1 MIQFVTMKRS
11 EFQSL
16 GSVIREFLKEEKFDS
31 KIAEIEA
38 VNLWE
43 SIIGKQIARATSSIY
58 IKDGTL
64 YVHLKSSIV
73 RNELF
78 MMRNDIMQVINQR
91 IGRRVVKAIILK

>member
-1 MIQFVTMKRS
+1 MRRS

-16 GSVIREFLKEEKFDS
+16 GSAIHDYLKEEKFDA

-43 SIIGKQIARATSSIY
+43 SIIGRQIARATSSIY
-58 IKDGTL
+58 IKDGIL
-64 YVHLKSSIV
+64 YVQLKSSIV

-78 MMRNDIMQVINQR
+78 MMRNEIMQAMNQR
-91 IGRRVVKAIILK
+91 IGRRVVKAVILK

>member
-1 MIQFVTMKRS
+1 MRRS
-11 EFQSL
+11 EIQSL
-16 GSVIREFLKEEKFDS
+16 GSAIRDYLKDK
-31 KIAEIEA
+31 KIDGKIDEIEA

-58 IKDGTL
+58 IKNGTL

-78 MMRNDIMQVINQR
+78 MMRNDIMRVMNQR
-91 IGRRVVKAIILK
+91 VGSEVVKSIILR

>member
-1 MIQFVTMKRS
+1 MKRV

-16 GSVIREFLKEEKFDS
+16 GSAIKDYLKERKFDS

-43 SIIGKQIARATSSIY
+43 SIIGTQIARATSSIY

-64 YVHLKSSIV
+64 FIHLKSSIV

-78 MMRNDIMQVINQR
+78 MMRNDIIQAINQR
-91 IGRRVVKAIILK
+91 IGKVVVKAIVLR

>member
-1 MIQFVTMKRS
+1 MKRS

-16 GSVIREFLKEEKFDS
+16 GSAIREYLKEEKIDG

-43 SIIGKQIARATSSIY
+43 SIIGKQIARATTSIY
-58 IKDGTL
+58 IRDGVL

-78 MMRNDIMQVINQR
+78 MMRNDIIRVMNQR
-91 IGRRVVKAIILK
+91 VGSRVVKAVVLR

>member
-1 MIQFVTMKRS
+1 MRRS
-11 EFQSL
+11 EIQSL
-16 GSVIREFLKEEKFDS
+16 GSAIKDYLKEKKFDG

-38 VNLWE
+38 VNMWE
-43 SIIGKQIARATSSIY
+43 SIIGKQIARATTSIY

-78 MMRNDIMQVINQR
+78 MMRNDIMRVMNQR
-91 IGRRVVKAIILK
+91 VGSNTVKAIVLK

>member
-1 MIQFVTMKRS
+1 MKRV

-16 GSVIREFLKEEKFDS
+16 GNAIREYLKEEKIDG

-58 IKDGTL
+58 IKDGVL

-73 RNELF
+73 RNELL
-78 MMRNDIMQVINQR
+78 MMRNEIIQAMNQR
-91 IGRRVVKAIILK
+91 VGSRVIKGVVLR

>member
-1 MIQFVTMKRS
+1 MKRS

-16 GSVIREFLKEEKFDS
+16 GSAIREYLKEEKIDG

-58 IKDGTL
+58 IKNGTL
-64 YVHLKSSIV
+64 YLHLKSSIV

-78 MMRNDIMQVINQR
+78 MMRNDIIQVMNQR
-91 IGRRVVKAIILK
+91 VGRTVVKAIVLR

>member
-1 MIQFVTMKRS
+1 MKRS

-16 GSVIREFLKEEKFDS
+16 GSAIRDYLKERKFDG
-31 KIAEIEA
+31 KIAEIDA

-64 YVHLKSSIV
+64 YVSLKSSIV

-78 MMRNDIMQVINQR
+78 MMRNDIIQVMNQR
-91 IGRRVVKAIILK
+91 VGSNVVKSIILR